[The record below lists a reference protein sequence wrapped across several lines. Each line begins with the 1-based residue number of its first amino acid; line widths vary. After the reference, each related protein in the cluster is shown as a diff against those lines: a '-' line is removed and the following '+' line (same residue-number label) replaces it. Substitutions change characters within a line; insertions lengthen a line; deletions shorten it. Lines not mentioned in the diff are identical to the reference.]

1 MSSEGRTADEPLGST
16 TESTRVDAA
25 SPRHLDAR
33 SPAVEVAR
41 DQSRS
46 RRGWAILFGVVM
58 VALAFFWKGVPFLS
72 EYFSHVETNDA
83 YVTGEPTSVGSRVA
97 EVVEKVFV
105 KNNDFVEKGTLL
117 VTLDRNQLQL
127 KVDQKRAELK
137 QKMLDL
143 DQMVKTAESDRASV
157 DQAKAVIAFAI
168 AGVYESSKAID
179 AKQEQVRYR
188 IASLRGAVATLRAA
202 QADAALAKKEFD
214 RVDVLAAKR
223 SATQAELDQRRSTL
237 DACLE
242 RVKAGEEQ
250 AQQVRAQLALP
261 SNYTQPDQI
270 PNTLERTDTEVR
282 RSVATGQ
289 QILAQLGVSFGNDLD
304 PMIFRQVVSGMLARP
319 EGWIN
324 QIASVRV
331 AQGKLDQTLASLGGA
346 SFEPSRLYMHP
357 SVVKLQKELET
368 AELNLSYTE
377 IRAPVSGVVNR
388 KSVNP
393 GDHVQ
398 ATQALLAIQP
408 LDKVYIV
415 ANFKEIQLGDIVIGQ
430 PVEMYIDAYPGRP
443 FKGRVS
449 GFAPATGAASS
460 LLPAENATG
469 NFVKVVQR
477 VPVRIDLVEPNP
489 RKTPLLVGMSVIP
502 KVDIKEEPTGP
513 DAGERLRSSEVV
525 RAAKALESSSSRETI
540 R

>member
-1 MSSEGRTADEPLGST
+1 
-16 TESTRVDAA
+16 
-25 SPRHLDAR
+25 
-33 SPAVEVAR
+33 
-41 DQSRS
+41 
-46 RRGWAILFGVVM
+46 M
-58 VALAFFWKGVPFLS
+58 VALAFFWKGLPFLR

-83 YVTGEPTSVGSRVA
+83 YVTGEPTAVGSRVA

-143 DQMVKTAESDRASV
+143 DQLVKTAESDRASV
-157 DQAKAVIAFAI
+157 DQAKALIAFAI

-242 RVKAGEEQ
+242 RVKACEEQ

-282 RSVATGQ
+282 RAVATGQ

-304 PMIFRQVVSGMLARP
+304 PMIYRQVISGMLARP

-331 AQGKLDQTLASLGGA
+331 AQGKLDQTMASLGGA

-430 PVEMYIDAYPGRP
+430 PVDMYIDAYPRHPP

-477 VPVRIDLVEPNP
+477 VPVRIDLIEPNP

-502 KVDIKEEPTGP
+502 AVAINEDPTGP
-513 DAGERLRSSEVV
+513 DAGERLRTSEVV
-525 RAAKALESSSSRETI
+525 RAAKALESSSSREDI